1 MKTGIVL
8 LGHGSRAAVDEANQ
22 VLLALAE
29 MVGAKA
35 GADLLEAAFL
45 NPRAKRQ
52 NLAEAVGG
60 LISRGAQKIIVVPVF
75 LANGLHVQQ
84 DIPAE
89 IGELREKYRV
99 EITLARCLGA
109 DPRIADII
117 LDRIGEVAGFGFFDR
132 AAGH

>member
-45 NPRAKRQ
+45 NPRTKRQ

-89 IGELREKYRV
+89 IEELREKYRV

-117 LDRIGEVAGFGFFDR
+117 LDRIGEVTGFGFFDR